1 MDQIFLSWIPQSIQ
15 DVTCL
20 RANNDDDQR
29 HEHPGQNT
37 IHTVKANYFC

>member
-20 RANNDDDQR
+20 RANDDDQR
-29 HEHPGQNT
+29 HEDLGQNI
-37 IHTVKANYFC
+37 IHTVKANYLC